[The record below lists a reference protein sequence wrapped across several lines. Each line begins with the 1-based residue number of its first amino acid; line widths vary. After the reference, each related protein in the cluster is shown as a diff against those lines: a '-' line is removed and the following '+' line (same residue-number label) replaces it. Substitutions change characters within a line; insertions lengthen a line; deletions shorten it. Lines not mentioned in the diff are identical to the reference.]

1 MEVAP
6 SLNNPNSKTIC
17 RHKLAKTLTKT
28 MVKWIAITGIAT
40 ESKILKEEVV
50 TINLGIIIVANL
62 SSAKVVLET
71 ISKP

>member
-1 MEVAP
+1 MA
-6 SLNNPNSKTIC
+6 
-17 RHKLAKTLTKT
+17 
-28 MVKWIAITGIAT
+28 KWIAITGIAT
-40 ESKILKEEVV
+40 ESNILKEEVV